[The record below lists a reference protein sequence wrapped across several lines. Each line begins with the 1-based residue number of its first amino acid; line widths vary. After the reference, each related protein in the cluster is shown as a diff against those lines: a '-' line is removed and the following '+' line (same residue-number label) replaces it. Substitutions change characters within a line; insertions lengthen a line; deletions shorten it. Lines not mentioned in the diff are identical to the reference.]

1 MALLAVADAVDG
13 RALPVLCTQLRSIL
27 RTKPAEVVTCD
38 VRDLSNPDLAT
49 IDGLARLQ
57 LTARRL
63 GGSIRLCNARR
74 ELVELLELA
83 GLQEAVPL
91 IAESAFVRGVRDW
104 CRPPDQSPDQER
116 PR

>member
-1 MALLAVADAVDG
+1 MAQLAVPA
-13 RALPVLCTQLRSIL
+13 LCTELRSIL
-27 RTKPAEVVTCD
+27 AAPPATALTCD
-38 VRDLSNPDLAT
+38 VGDLTDPDLAT

-74 ELVELLELA
+74 ELIELLELA

-91 IAESAFVRGVRDW
+91 IAESAFVRSVRDW
-104 CRPPDQSPDQER
+104 QRPPAKER
-116 PR
+116 RHD

>member
-1 MALLAVADAVDG
+1 MAHLAVADAVEG
-13 RALPVLCTQLRSIL
+13 KALPLLCTQLRSIL
-27 RTKPAEVVTCD
+27 ATKPAKVVTCD
-38 VRDLSNPDLAT
+38 VRTLSNPDLVT

-57 LTARRL
+57 LTARRM
-63 GGSIRLCNARR
+63 GGSIRLCNARQ

-91 IAESAFVRGVRDW
+91 IAESAFVRGVRNW
-104 CRPPDQSPDQER
+104 CRPPEQER